1 MGQLGLVV
9 VAIVLFHIVFGLPL
23 LAAGASY
30 WVEPRGD
37 MASMMAGHY
46 AVIDHPWRFPPAV
59 TGALRGEATPVSIV
73 YSDSLPWLTI
83 AMKAL
88 GVGHVF
94 NVLGLFML
102 ASYVAQPLAMVA
114 LLRAS
119 GVTRLSTLMLGGLIA
134 LFFPPWLARQFGH
147 IALAGHW
154 VLILG
159 LAWSVQVARLGLST
173 RRTIEITALALLAA
187 GTHPYH
193 VVPVTA
199 CLGAGLLSEV
209 LQGRGN
215 AWRQAVVTIAA
226 YAAAL
231 ALSMALLGYGGG
243 GMSGGGGALGVYSM
257 NVLGPVLP
265 QASTLAGQT
274 WNGAWFTG
282 TLDANGAQTF
292 EGYAYLGAGALL
304 AILVAGAIGVAR
316 LARGERP
323 APGTWRRFGPLVAAL
338 VVLTLYAIGPRPYLG
353 MRLLFDV
360 GRPSGV
366 FGDLIGLFRAHGR
379 FFWVA
384 GYGAIA
390 YAVVRID
397 TLEPARL
404 RIGLLAAAVVLQ
416 AADMTQMIKGV
427 RTIYE
432 PTSPYYDAVIRSD
445 PAFEGRPWRFQPL
458 VECLDGGMDAW
469 TIIQMSHQA
478 LRRHGVS
485 NSGPL
490 ARALKVDCEVEKAA
504 LVDAAPNDRTITA
517 VIGDRLERPDL
528 FEKFE
533 GRSDCYAFARGLLCG
548 RGLSAVPGLEPYIPI
563 SADRLAAA
571 PVISL
576 EGVRPAALGAGWS
589 LPEPRG
595 TWTDGRSAW
604 LTIDGRG
611 ATDFVL
617 IFTIVSIGPSADGS
631 QRVDVAV
638 DGRVLRTARLRP
650 GVFTVRIEG
659 APAARPTRV
668 ELRLPEAAYP
678 PNYKGKADP
687 RLLGIGVSQIRVVPL
702 GSAAS
707 R

>member
-9 VAIVLFHIVFGLPL
+9 VAIVLFQVVFGLPL
-23 LAAGASY
+23 LAAGAPY

-46 AVIDHPWRFPPAV
+46 AVIDHPWRFPPAE

-88 GVGHVF
+88 GLGHVF

-119 GVTRLSTLMLGGLIA
+119 GITRLSTLVLGGLIA

-159 LAWSVQVARLGLST
+159 LAWSVQVARFGLSP
-173 RRTIEITALALLAA
+173 RRTIEIAALAALAA

-193 VVPVTA
+193 VVPVAA

-215 AWRQAVVTIAA
+215 AWRQAAVTMVAC
-226 YAAAL
+226 AAAL
-231 ALSMALLGYGGG
+231 SLSMWLLGYSGG

-265 QASTLAGQT
+265 QASTLAGQK

-304 AILVAGAIGVAR
+304 AILVVGVLGVAR

-353 MRLLFDV
+353 MKLLFDI

-366 FGDLIGLFRAHGR
+366 VGDLIGLFRAHGR
-379 FFWVA
+379 FFWVV

-397 TLEPARL
+397 KLEPARL
-404 RIGLLAAAVVLQ
+404 RIGLLAAAALLQ
-416 AADMTQMIKGV
+416 AADMAQMIRGV

-432 PTSPYYDAVIRSD
+432 PTPPYYDAVIRTD

-458 VECLDGGMDAW
+458 VECVNGGMDAW

-478 LRRHGVS
+478 LRRHGTS

-490 ARALKVDCEVEKAA
+490 ARALKVDCEVDKAA
-504 LVDAAPNDRTITA
+504 TADAAPGDRTITA
-517 VIGDRLERPDL
+517 VIGDRVERPAL
-528 FEKFE
+528 FEAFKS
-533 GRSDCYAFARGLLCG
+533 RSDCYAFTRGLLCG
-548 RGLSAVPGLEPYIPI
+548 RGLSQAGLQPYVPVSPGQ
-563 SADRLAAA
+563 LAAA
-571 PVISL
+571 PVIRL
-576 EGVRPAALGAGWS
+576 DQGLKPAALGPGWS
-589 LPEPRG
+589 LPEQHG
-595 TWTDGRSAW
+595 VWTDGKVAW
-604 LTIDGRG
+604 LTLDGQG

-617 IFTIVSIGPSADGS
+617 VLDVIDVGPSADRS
-631 QRVDVAV
+631 QRLEVAL
-638 DGRVLRTARLRP
+638 DGRVINRSRVRP
-650 GVFTVRIEG
+650 GSLALRIEG
-659 APAARPTRV
+659 APVGRPTRL
-668 ELRLPEAAYP
+668 ELRLPDAAEP
-678 PNYKGKADP
+678 PPFHGVRDP
-687 RLLGIGVSQIRVVPL
+687 RLLGLGVSAIRVVPL
-702 GSAAS
+702 S